1 MGQIAFWNVGRGSG
15 ATASVAAIA
24 ALIGAEY
31 RIRTLVSQPQG
42 WDAALERGF
51 ARSIRSAPGGE
62 LTVNAGTGLDALL
75 RLARSGKLAREA
87 VRNHT
92 LPLESGRLDLLAG
105 CEKGCRQQTEESAEQ
120 IGSIY
125 EYARSDYDCVL
136 LDAGSGEGRIEKQI
150 LASADLV
157 VVCLNQNAGVLERY
171 FDQERWPEELQ
182 GKKQM
187 LLFAGYDSRSKYKAA
202 NILRKYGSRESAL
215 TVPYNSAFRDAL
227 NDGDVKGFVARC
239 RSLNRRHEHYA
250 FISEIRRAAEIL
262 LEGIDINARLK
273 QANTAKGVS

>member
-62 LTVNAGTGLDALL
+62 LSVNAGTGLDALL
-75 RLARSGKLAREA
+75 RLARSGKLEREA

-92 LPLESGRLDLLAG
+92 LPLEPGRLDLLRGFESDSRRHA
-105 CEKGCRQQTEESAEQ
+105 EESAERV
-120 IGSIY
+120 GSIY
-125 EYARSDYDCVL
+125 DYARNDYDCVL
-136 LDAGSGEGRIEKQI
+136 LDAGNGDGDLEKQM
-150 LASADLV
+150 LKSADLI

-171 FDQERWPEELQ
+171 FDRDRWPEELHD
-182 GKKQM
+182 KKQM
-187 LLFAGYDSRSKYKAA
+187 LLFAGYDSGSKYKAA

-239 RSLNRRHEHYA
+239 RSLSRRHEHYA
-250 FISEIRRAAEIL
+250 FISEVRRAAETL

-273 QANTAKGVS
+273 QADAAKGVS